1 MINVLSV
8 LLLYKYECWFAGL
21 TTEGF
26 SGIITVNLSDSK

>member
-1 MINVLSV
+1 MFY
-8 LLLYKYECWFAGL
+8 LYIFYTNMNASL